1 MIRDRQPESAPVV
14 QGTATDLPFRDGVFD
29 AGVAILAVHHWP
41 DQARGLTELARLA
54 VNRIVIL
61 TSDLAALNF
70 WLIDDYFPGIADID
84 LQIMPS
90 IETFRQMFNLSRS
103 CQFLC
108 LTIASTDSWEHIG
121 GVPTPTWTLTPEA
134 RSRPFPRFPTQIWSL
149 ELRAFAAT
157 LRMEH
162 GSEGPDIC
170 CVCLSLILAIAW

>member
-29 AGVAILAVHHWP
+29 AGVAILTVHHWP
-41 DQARGLTELARLA
+41 DQARGLTELARVA

-90 IETFRQMFNLSRS
+90 IETFRQMFNL
-103 CQFLC
+103 
-108 LTIASTDSWEHIG
+108 I
-121 GVPTPTWTLTPEA
+121 
-134 RSRPFPRFPTQIWSL
+134 
-149 ELRAFAAT
+149 
-157 LRMEH
+157 
-162 GSEGPDIC
+162 
-170 CVCLSLILAIAW
+170 